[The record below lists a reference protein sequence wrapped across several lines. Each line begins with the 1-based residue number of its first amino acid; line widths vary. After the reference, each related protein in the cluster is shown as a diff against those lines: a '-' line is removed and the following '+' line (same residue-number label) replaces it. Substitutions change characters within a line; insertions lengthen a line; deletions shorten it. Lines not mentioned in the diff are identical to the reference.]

1 MDHSSVNRT
10 IRTPVYSR
18 ERGGTLAGRLHL
30 FSARSRPTR
39 RRRRRSLSSLKATD
53 FEMIDGG
60 PRFTWSDYKYQRTPV
75 TN

>member
-1 MDHSSVNRT
+1 M
-10 IRTPVYSR
+10 
-18 ERGGTLAGRLHL
+18 HL